1 MRLFFL
7 IIFLNLIFSNYSII
21 QSESE
26 IKYFGSHPIYSFAGS
41 SSSIILFSDCNNPDN
56 SCDFKF
62 KIPIISLN
70 SGNGSR
76 DNDMLNCLDFFSYP
90 EIILDVENFIVRD
103 YKEEFILADLS
114 IHGISQGIQVPLT
127 LVKISPGNYKVN
139 SEFSILLNEFNV
151 DIPKLLFLPIN
162 NEIKIEVQLSI
173 KEAD

>member
-1 MRLFFL
+1 MRLFFF

-26 IKYFGSHPIYSFAGS
+26 IKYFGSHPIYSFTGL
-41 SSSIILFSDCNNPDN
+41 SSSIILFSDCNNLDN

-62 KIPIISLN
+62 KVPIISLN
-70 SGNGSR
+70 SGNDNR

-114 IHGISQGIQVPLT
+114 IHGISQ
-127 LVKISPGNYKVN
+127 
-139 SEFSILLNEFNV
+139 
-151 DIPKLLFLPIN
+151 
-162 NEIKIEVQLSI
+162 
-173 KEAD
+173 